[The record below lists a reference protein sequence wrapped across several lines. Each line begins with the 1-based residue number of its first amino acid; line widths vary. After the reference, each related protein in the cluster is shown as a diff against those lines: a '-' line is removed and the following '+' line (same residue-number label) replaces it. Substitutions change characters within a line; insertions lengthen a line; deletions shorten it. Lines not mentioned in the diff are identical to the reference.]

1 MRGISI
7 RLRIFLLIFMIV
19 GFALGVGA
27 PFYRELLA
35 LGGYATGQTQEA
47 MLEGQKEKLKVAVHS
62 MALTL
67 GAMIRDVQ
75 DEAARNERIREAIK
89 AIRFESDE
97 SGYYFV
103 YQGTVNVALPTK
115 PEAQGKD
122 LGQTK
127 DVNGVLFVRELSA
140 QAEKGGGFVNYVF
153 GKPGKGDQ
161 PKLAYAEMIPGSKA
175 WIGTGVYIDNIDERK
190 AAIAAAVGATVSRS
204 VALIGSL
211 ALGIFVLCVLPLSL
225 TIFRSIV
232 RPLAEATEAAGRVA
246 AGDFGVA
253 LAVAGSDEVSR
264 LEEALN
270 SMAATLGRNMAQIE
284 AKTREAEDK
293 ARAAEQSTR
302 EAEAARAEAERA
314 KREGLTLAASR
325 LESVVARMS
334 AASEEIAT
342 SSSHIIAATET
353 QKERIDEAATAME
366 EMNAT
371 VLEVAKSAAQ
381 AASGAETAKS
391 QATDGNDIVRRS
403 VAAMEALLT
412 LSGTLKKNMDVLGQR
427 AKDVNQIMNVI
438 SDIADQTNLL
448 ALNAAIEAA
457 RAGDAGRG
465 FAVVA
470 DEVRKLAEKTMNA
483 TKEVGATIQ
492 GIHEVTGANIQG
504 MDEAAR
510 AIAESTG
517 LVQRSGQALDE
528 IVRMSDQTA
537 VQVQSIATAAEE
549 QSAASEEINQ
559 SVALISSIATENA
572 EGLREAGVSIRELAE
587 QAGQLRLL
595 IEDLKREGG
604 GER

>member
-1 MRGISI
+1 M
-7 RLRIFLLIFMIV
+7 
-19 GFALGVGA
+19 
-27 PFYRELLA
+27 
-35 LGGYATGQTQEA
+35 
-47 MLEGQKEKLKVAVHS
+47 
-62 MALTL
+62 
-67 GAMIRDVQ
+67 
-75 DEAARNERIREAIK
+75 
-89 AIRFESDE
+89 
-97 SGYYFV
+97 
-103 YQGTVNVALPTK
+103 
-115 PEAQGKD
+115 
-122 LGQTK
+122 
-127 DVNGVLFVRELSA
+127 
-140 QAEKGGGFVNYVF
+140 
-153 GKPGKGDQ
+153 
-161 PKLAYAEMIPGSKA
+161 
-175 WIGTGVYIDNIDERK
+175 
-190 AAIAAAVGATVSRS
+190 
-204 VALIGSL
+204 
-211 ALGIFVLCVLPLSL
+211 
-225 TIFRSIV
+225 
-232 RPLAEATEAAGRVA
+232 A

-253 LAVAGSDEVSR
+253 LTVAGSDEVSR

-284 AKTREAEDK
+284 TKTREAEDK

-302 EAEAARAEAERA
+302 EAETARAEAERA

-334 AASEEIAT
+334 SASEEIAA
-342 SSSHIIAATET
+342 SASHIIAATET

-371 VLEVAKSAAQ
+371 VLEVARNAAQ

-412 LSGTLKKNMDVLGQR
+412 LSDNLKKNMDTLGQR

-492 GIHEVTGANIQG
+492 GIHEVSGANIQG
-504 MDEAAR
+504 MEEAAR

-595 IEDLKREGG
+595 IQDLKREGG